1 MDDHEDQERT
11 RRIYESFLRE
21 DVGSSSAAAIRR
33 NVVEMDIDVSLHA
46 TVEAAIDDDTWGE
59 TVTRAAVVPIEYELP
74 VTTHALGDLAD
85 TLKNAVGD
93 GKPRRIV
100 GKLSVGD
107 GGHDFVAI
115 HSIYA
120 TDVREE

>member
-1 MDDHEDQERT
+1 MVDEYQERT
-11 RRIYESFLRE
+11 RRIWESSLR
-21 DVGSSSAAAIRR
+21 DDGGAVSAAAIRQ
-33 NVVEMDIDVSLHA
+33 NVVEIEHDVSMHA

-59 TVTRAAVVPIEYELP
+59 TVTRAAVVPVDYGVP

-85 TLKNAVGD
+85 ALKDAVGD

-100 GKLSVGD
+100 GKLAIGD
-107 GGHDFVAI
+107 GGHDFAAI

-120 TDVREE
+120 TDVREA